1 MSMNIHHSL
10 EKVDNL
16 RLMQIGTDDSYRIY
30 GEGNHLKIVDRLEEY
45 YMNHAKMCLQYEA
58 ERKGDKHPFQGKDRK
73 YWNKQLQEYQAEI
86 RERLFDK
93 LRKIPAS
100 EIEWS
105 VW

>member
-1 MSMNIHHSL
+1 
-10 EKVDNL
+10 
-16 RLMQIGTDDSYRIY
+16 
-30 GEGNHLKIVDRLEEY
+30 
-45 YMNHAKMCLQYEA
+45 MNHERMCIQHEA
-58 ERKGDKHPFQGKDRK
+58 ERKGDKHPFQGKDMK
-73 YWNKQLQEYQAEI
+73 YWNRRLQEYQAEI